1 MGDDMSDAKKSWQKG
16 DGKLGVLDPLIGS
29 WRTEG
34 CVRTFSRI
42 LGGSYVLLEARWEL
56 GAGKIYE
63 EHAVYGVDKSG
74 RLSFWSFTSDGQ
86 RSEGTLVDA
95 GDLHAEAIGFEAEM
109 PAGLARMV
117 YWPAADGGVD
127 LAVESRDQNGWNR
140 FLHHH
145 YTAL

>member
-1 MGDDMSDAKKSWQKG
+1 MGEDMTDEKKSWQKG

-29 WRTEG
+29 WRAEG

-42 LGGSYVLLEARWEL
+42 LGGSY
-56 GAGKIYE
+56 
-63 EHAVYGVDKSG
+63 
-74 RLSFWSFTSDGQ
+74 GQ

-117 YWPAADGGVD
+117 SGGRRRRR
-127 LAVESRDQNGWNR
+127 LGGGIQGPERLGPLPPPP
-140 FLHHH
+140 LHGALEACARP
-145 YTAL
+145 TACNHPPPR